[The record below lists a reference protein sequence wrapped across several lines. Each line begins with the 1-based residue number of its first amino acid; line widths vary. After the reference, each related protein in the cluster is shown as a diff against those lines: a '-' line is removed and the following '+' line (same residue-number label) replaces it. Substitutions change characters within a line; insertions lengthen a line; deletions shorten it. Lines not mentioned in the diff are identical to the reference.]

1 MFAGPARVAAMTTPI
16 SVDLPHRLGK
26 EEARRRIASGMGG
39 IKDHIPGGAAQ
50 VEQRW
55 NGDELDLRVAAMGQ
69 EVTARIRVEETLVHL
84 DALLPPSLSFFGR
97 AIEAGLRKGG
107 AQLLEDKTKRP

>member
-1 MFAGPARVAAMTTPI
+1 MSTPI

-39 IKDHIPGGAAQ
+39 LEDHIPGAAQ
-50 VEQRW
+50 VESRW

-69 EVTARIRVEETLVHL
+69 EVTARIRVEETLVHV

-107 AQLLEDKTKRP
+107 AQMLEDKTKRS